1 LNDFIVNIDETNA
14 AALLIE
20 ESHKRP
26 VVVDFWADWCEPC
39 KVLMPLLEKIAAEY
53 QGAFLLAKVNADE
66 QQMIAQQFGVRSLPT
81 VMVIQGGQPVDGF
94 AGAQPEAQV
103 REMLEKYL
111 PKPWDGLLQQAQE
124 LMAQDDFPAALP
136 LLRRA
141 WDESGQSH
149 DITLALAHVLIEC
162 LRLDEAEKLLDG
174 VRMADQDEV
183 YEQLRAQ
190 LEIKREAAKSPEI
203 EALEQR
209 LLDNPEDL
217 DVRHQLGVQYTNGGQ
232 FKEGMEQFIYI
243 LQRELDHGDGATKR
257 LLLDTIATMGKGDP
271 LAGIPWQRSTSAS
284 FTACFTDSVT
294 DAGRPSEQYRQAFQ
308 PDPFALYDCER
319 RRVLSGALPGSRS

>member
-124 LMAQDDFPAALP
+124 LMTQGDFTAALP

-141 WDESGQSH
+141 WDESGHSH
-149 DITLALAHVLIEC
+149 DITLALAHALIEC
-162 LRLDEAEKLLDG
+162 LRLDEAEKILDG

-271 LAGIPWQRSTSAS
+271 LAVEYQRK
-284 FTACFTDSVT
+284 
-294 DAGRPSEQYRQAFQ
+294 
-308 PDPFALYDCER
+308 LYS
-319 RRVLSGALPGSRS
+319 LLY